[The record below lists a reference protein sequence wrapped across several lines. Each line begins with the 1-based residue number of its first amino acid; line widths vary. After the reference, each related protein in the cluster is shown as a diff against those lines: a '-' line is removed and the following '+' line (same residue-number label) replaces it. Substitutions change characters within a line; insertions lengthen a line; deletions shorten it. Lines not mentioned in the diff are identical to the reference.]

1 MQDGEKSQAEKNKN
15 DGNEKGIAQ
24 CILGDG

>member
-1 MQDGEKSQAEKNKN
+1 MQDGEKSQAEKNMN